1 MTVKE
6 NETLV
11 RHYFRDFN
19 LLKGDS
25 SKFNDTISKKYFA
38 ADITAHYSSGD
49 LTLEQYTK
57 YGMSLV
63 IAFPDL
69 QQNIEDILAQG
80 DRVAARIT
88 LRGTHKGSFSGV
100 PATGREA
107 NIQAALICR
116 ISKNKIAEVW
126 AFPNELGLL
135 RQLGIIPTGISRS

>member
-1 MTVKE
+1 MSVKE

-11 RHYFRDFN
+11 RNYFKDFN
-19 LLKGDS
+19 SLKGDS
-25 SKFNDTISKKYFA
+25 TKFIDTISKKYFA
-38 ADITAHYSSGD
+38 VDIIAHYSSGD
-49 LTLEQYTK
+49 LNLEQYSK

-69 QQNIEDILAQG
+69 QQNVEDILAQG

-88 LRGTHKGSFSGV
+88 LRGTHKGAFSGV

-107 NIQAALICR
+107 DIQAALICR
-116 ISKNKIAEVW
+116 ISQNKIAEVW

-135 RQLGIIPTGISRS
+135 RQLGVIPTGISRS